1 MRAVVQDRF
10 GGPDVLEVRDVN
22 VPVPEPGEV
31 LLRVRAAGVNPI
43 DWHYLRGEPLVM
55 RLGEGLRKPKRQIL
69 GFEASGTVAAV
80 GTGASRFARGDEV
93 WGWCDGGA
101 FAEFV
106 AVRADHLMPKPP
118 QLSFEQ
124 AAGCPVAA
132 LTALQAVRDHG
143 NTQPGQRVLII
154 GASGGVGTFAVQI
167 AKAMGATV
175 TGVCSTQNV
184 DLVQS
189 LGADEVIDYAV
200 EDFTESGRRYHVVLH
215 VAGDRSFADCRRVL
229 TREGVLVNVGG
240 GEGSSGRLLGPGK
253 RFLTASVMNRF
264 VSQMVVA
271 FIGKVNHT
279 DGLALLDL
287 LESRQ
292 ITPVIDRTY
301 PLVETGAAIRYLE
314 TLRARGKVVVTIT

>member
-1 MRAVVQDRF
+1 MKAVMHDRY
-10 GGPDVLEVRDVN
+10 GGPEVLEVRDVD
-22 VPVPEPGEV
+22 VPAAGHGEI

-55 RLGEGLRKPKRQIL
+55 RLGEGLHRPKRKIL
-69 GFEASGTVAAV
+69 GFEASGTVEAV
-80 GTGASRFARGDEV
+80 GADTSRFAPGDEV

-101 FAEFV
+101 FAEYV

-118 QLSFEQ
+118 QLSLEQ

-167 AKAMGATV
+167 AKSMGASV

-189 LGADEVIDYAV
+189 LGADEVIDYTA
-200 EDFTESGRRYHVVLH
+200 EDFAGGDRRYDVVVH
-215 VAGDRSFADCRRVL
+215 VAGDRSLADCRRVL

-253 RFLTASVMNRF
+253 RFLAASVINRF
-264 VSQMVVA
+264 VSQTVGA
-271 FIGKVNHT
+271 FVGKVNQA
-279 DGLALLDL
+279 DGLALLAL

-292 ITPVIDRTY
+292 IIPIIDRTY
-301 PLVETGAAIRYLE
+301 PLADTAAAIRYLE
-314 TLRARGKVVVTIT
+314 TRRARGKVVVTIA